1 MTMGSITP
9 PRPLPEELQWRR
21 RRARLS
27 QRDLAKLG
35 GLNWSTVQVIEQA
48 AKGGKE
54 RPYTRPDTIRKLAIG
69 LAKDADGQ
77 VDDEAFAEHYRALMR
92 AAGHT
97 DVVGVLSDPKVL
109 ANELQRL
116 LGRHDLGVAF
126 ASAITDWNRLDLADQ
141 EFIVRAIRSGLR
153 RANAA
158 TEGAGA
164 DEDERVDTPDP
175 VR

>member
-1 MTMGSITP
+1 MTMGSISP
-9 PRPLPEELQWRR
+9 PRALPEELSWRR

-35 GLNWSTVQVIEQA
+35 GLSWSSVQVIEQA
-48 AKGGKE
+48 GKKGGKE

-69 LAKDADGQ
+69 LAKDADGI
-77 VDDEAFAEHYRALMR
+77 VDEEAFAEHYRALMR

-97 DVVGVLSDPKVL
+97 EVVGVLSDPEVL
-109 ANELQRL
+109 ATELERL

-141 EFIVRAIRSGLR
+141 EFIVRAIRTGLQR
-153 RANAA
+153 GSAPRADGDS
-158 TEGAGA
+158 TDDG
-164 DEDERVDTPDP
+164 TP
-175 VR
+175 

>member
-1 MTMGSITP
+1 MAMGSIAP

-35 GLNWSTVQVIEQA
+35 GLSWSSVQVIEQA
-48 AKGGKE
+48 GKQGGKE

-69 LAKDADGQ
+69 LAKDADGN
-77 VDDEAFAEHYRALMR
+77 VDEEAFAEHYRALMR

-97 DVVGVLSDPKVL
+97 EVVGALSDPDVL
-109 ANELQRL
+109 ARELERL

-141 EFIVRAIRSGLR
+141 EFIVRAIRAGLQR
-153 RANAA
+153 GSAPK
-158 TEGAGA
+158 A
-164 DEDERVDTPDP
+164 DVDPTDDEQGDAR
-175 VR
+175 